1 MMCLVSVTVGLG
13 VDLEE
18 NVVAFMFKGDFS
30 ISIGW
35 ISVIVDIRGG

>member
-1 MMCLVSVTVGLG
+1 MMYPVSVKVGLG

-18 NVVAFMFKGDFS
+18 NVVVFLFKGDFS